1 MLFLNCSS
9 CRENSSTGVMASGV
23 CDDGG
28 GGGAGVWLCAE
39 VGSADHSK
47 TAATANSANGF
58 QC

>member
-9 CRENSSTGVMASGV
+9 CRENSSTGVMTSGV
-23 CDDGG
+23 CDD

-39 VGSADHSK
+39 VGSADHGK
-47 TAATANSANGF
+47 TAATAISANGF